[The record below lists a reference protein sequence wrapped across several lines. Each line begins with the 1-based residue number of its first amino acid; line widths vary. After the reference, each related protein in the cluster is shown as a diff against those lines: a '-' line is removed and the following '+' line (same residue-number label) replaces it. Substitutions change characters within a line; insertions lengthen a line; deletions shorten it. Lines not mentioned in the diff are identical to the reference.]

1 MIQANVIQIKTSV
14 NKWLANGSFLEHLAF
29 VYKTKTQVFLL
40 GLIDVCNRAE
50 NELDFKLKPAVDF
63 LAGRGLENFII
74 IPLYNFI
81 L

>member
-14 NKWLANGSFLEHLAF
+14 NKWLGSFLDQLAF
-29 VYKTKTQVFLL
+29 VYKNKTQVFLL

-50 NELDFKLKPAVDF
+50 NELYFKVKPAVDF
-63 LAGRGLENFII
+63 LAGQGLENFNI
-74 IPLYNFI
+74 IPLYNYI